1 MPSESLTRL
10 LGRKDGQATSNGL
23 IDHTSPPDLSEE
35 VAQLRCALMSNR
47 RISMAMGILMRDQNI
62 DESQA
67 FIYLRRVS
75 QDSNRKLREVADDV
89 IQHRRLPPSMR

>member
-35 VAQLRCALMSNR
+35 ARSCVAR
-47 RISMAMGILMRDQNI
+47 
-62 DESQA
+62 
-67 FIYLRRVS
+67 
-75 QDSNRKLREVADDV
+75 
-89 IQHRRLPPSMR
+89 